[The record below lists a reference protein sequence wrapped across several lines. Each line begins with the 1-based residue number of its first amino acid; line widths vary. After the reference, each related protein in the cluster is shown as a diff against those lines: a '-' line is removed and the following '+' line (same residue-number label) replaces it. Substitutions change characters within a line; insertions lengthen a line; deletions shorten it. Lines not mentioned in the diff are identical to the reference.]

1 MTPGLQSILFS
12 DHRRAAAPTRRLAT
26 AAQETTMH
34 QWISKAFA
42 ALATAGLLAACGG
55 GGSDSTTQAEASTLA
70 EALKSSGQTSTMA
83 GAMANAGLTEQM
95 SRSDS
100 SYTLLMPSDEAMSE
114 YAEELAEL
122 TKPENR
128 AALADYVKAHMVE
141 GKLLAEALAA
151 SGAAADG
158 LSKPATATAAGG
170 GPITVNLKNL
180 LGGSIEVVI
189 DGNQITING
198 AAIQRSNIVVGNGVL
213 HILSGPLFRP
223 SLFGIVATLPQTST
237 LEAAIR
243 AAGLTDALRAGGAKT
258 LFAPSDRAFEGLLRE
273 LNLTASQLLA
283 NKPLLTQVLT
293 YHVLASEVLARQVK
307 DGATPVTLQ
316 GQAIRLDVERGRFG
330 QRDIRITDARNRVS
344 NVTLPNL
351 RAYNGVVHL
360 IDKVLLP
367 TDKDIVAIAAANAD
381 FSILVAALQAAGLV
395 DTLKSPGPFTVLA
408 PTNAAFA
415 ALLHEL
421 NLSADQLLANKPLL
435 TQVLTY
441 HVLPGRA
448 FANDVSKGLVAAS
461 VQGQPVKFA
470 SSNGGVAI
478 TDARGRTSKVVAT
491 DIQATNG
498 VIHVIDRVIL
508 PTDRNI
514 VQVAQ
519 SLPQFSLLVEAVV
532 AADLAGV
539 LSGPGPFTVFAP
551 TNDAFVALLGELGT
565 TKDALFANKPL
576 LAKVLTYHVLPA
588 QVLSSG
594 IPFGTA
600 VPTVQGQTI
609 TIGRDLKITDQ
620 NGRQAGIV
628 ATDVAAT
635 NGVVHVIDK
644 VILPR

>member
-1 MTPGLQSILFS
+1 MKWIKLLMSV
-12 DHRRAAAPTRRLAT
+12 AAA
-26 AAQETTMH
+26 
-34 QWISKAFA
+34 
-42 ALATAGLLAACGG
+42 GLVAACGG
-55 GGSDSTTQAEASTLA
+55 GGSDVASLA
-70 EALKSSGQTSTMA
+70 APADNLESALASNGRTNTMA
-83 GAMANAGLTEQM
+83 GAVAAAGMAEAMRGG
-95 SRSDS
+95 RD
-100 SYTLLMPSDEAMSE
+100 YTLLMPSDEAMAPF
-114 YAEELAEL
+114 AEDLAEL
-122 TKPENR
+122 AKPENR
-128 AALADYVKAHMVE
+128 EALQDYILAHMVDGKRLADELSAGTAVDRE
-141 GKLLAEALAA
+141 GPA
-151 SGAAADG
+151 SAPRAF
-158 LSKPATATAAGG
+158 
-170 GPITVNLKNL
+170 TVKNL
-180 LGGSIEVVI
+180 RGDELEVAVEA
-189 DGNQITING
+189 GKVTING
-198 AAIQRSNIVVGNGVL
+198 AAFLARDIVASNGAL
-213 HILSGPLFRP
+213 HILTAPVWRP
-223 SLFGIVATLPQTST
+223 SVFGVVRTLPQTAT

-243 AAGLTDALRAGGAKT
+243 AAGLTDTLRGKGPFT
-258 LFAPSDRAFEGLLRE
+258 LFAPTNEAFERLLAE
-273 LNLTASQLLA
+273 LNLSADQLLS

-293 YHVLASEVLARQVK
+293 YHVLASRVLANQIE
-307 DGATPVTLQ
+307 DGATPATVQ
-316 GQAIRLDVERGRFG
+316 GQAITLDVERGRS
-330 QRDIRITDARNRVS
+330 IRINDARGRTAKV
-344 NVTLPNL
+344 VVPNL
-351 RAYNGVVHL
+351 RASNGVVHL
-360 IDKVLLP
+360 IDRVILP
-367 TDKDIVAIAAANAD
+367 TDKDIVDIAAGNAD
-381 FSILVAALQAAGLV
+381 FSILVAAVQAAGLA

-461 VQGQPVKFA
+461 VLGQPVKFA

-478 TDARGRTSKVVAT
+478 TDARGRTAKVVAT

-508 PTDRNI
+508 PTDRNL

-532 AADLAGV
+532 AADLSGV

-565 TKDALFANKPL
+565 TKDALFDNKTL

-594 IPFGTA
+594 IPFGSA
-600 VPTVQGQTI
+600 VPTVQGQEI

-620 NGRQAGIV
+620 NGRKAGIV

-635 NGVVHVIDK
+635 NGVIHVIDK

>member
-1 MTPGLQSILFS
+1 MQ
-12 DHRRAAAPTRRLAT
+12 H
-26 AAQETTMH
+26 
-34 QWISKAFA
+34 WITKALA

-55 GGSDSTTQAEASTLA
+55 GGGDSPAQAEAASLA
-70 EALKSSGQTSTMA
+70 DALKTSGQTATMA
-83 GAMANAGLTEQM
+83 GAMADAGMTEQM
-95 SRSDS
+95 SRADS
-100 SYTLLMPSDEAMSE
+100 SYTLLMPSDEAMAE
-114 YAEELAEL
+114 YAEEMAEL
-122 TKPENR
+122 KKPENR
-128 AALADYVKAHMVE
+128 AALADYLKAHMVD

-151 SGAAADG
+151 SGTAVDG
-158 LSKPATATAAGG
+158 SSKPGAATATTGSG
-170 GPITVNLKNL
+170 GPLTVILKNL
-180 LGGSIEVVI
+180 LGGDIEIVI
-189 DGNQITING
+189 DGNTITING
-198 AAIQRSNIVVGNGVL
+198 AAIQRSNIVVSNGVL
-213 HILSGPLFRP
+213 HILSAPLFRP
-223 SLFGIVATLPQTST
+223 SLFGIVAVLPQTST

-243 AAGLTDALRAGGAKT
+243 AAGLTGALRERGAKT
-258 LFAPSDRAFEGLLRE
+258 LFAPTNRAFEGLLRE
-273 LNLTASQLLA
+273 LNLTAAQLLD

-293 YHVLASEVLARQVK
+293 YHVLASQVLARQVQ
-307 DGATPVTLQ
+307 DGATPTTLQ

-330 QRDIRITDARNRVS
+330 LPDIRITDARNRVS

-351 RAYNGVVHL
+351 RAFNGVVHL

-367 TDKDIVAIAAANAD
+367 TDKDIVDIAAANAD
-381 FSILVAALQAAGLV
+381 FSILVAAVQAAGLV
-395 DTLKSPGPFTVLA
+395 DTLKGPGPFTVLA

-421 NLSADQLLANKPLL
+421 NLTADQLLADRPLL

-461 VQGQPVKFA
+461 VLGQPVKFA
-470 SSNGGVAI
+470 SANGGVAI
-478 TDARGRTSKVVAT
+478 TDARGRTAKVVAT
-491 DIQATNG
+491 DVQATNG

-508 PTDRNI
+508 PTDRNL

-519 SLPQFSLLVEAVV
+519 GLPQFSLLVEAVV
-532 AADLAGV
+532 AAELAGV
-539 LSGPGPFTVFAP
+539 LSGPGPLTVFAP

-565 TKDALFANKPL
+565 TKEALFANKAL
-576 LAKVLTYHVLPA
+576 LTRVLTYHVLPA

-609 TIGRDLKITDQ
+609 TIGRDLEITDQ
-620 NGRQAGIV
+620 NGRKAGIV

-635 NGVVHVIDK
+635 NGVIHVIDK